1 MPSSDVEVGV
11 GAQMTPADNKG
22 AKPQNSSQPQYHLT
36 QFEEPFF
43 LVSLFR
49 QVRQGLS
56 EPKLTVPR
64 EYYQGEARLPVTEM
78 RAWYQDL
85 PNQIRFAFEKPP
97 DPIGAFN
104 FEQEQKRLM
113 VDALFIFAGAASG
126 WFLEHG
132 VGLFLGLLAGAVIG
146 RGVATLVFKKRS
158 YPPDFWQ
165 DYRQQPASWVNS
177 LLVHALLV
185 VAIFVPFF
193 ISRMMKPVKAQ
204 EKSPVVV
211 DISPYLAELPASAKK
226 AGGGG
231 GGGDRTPAPA
241 SRGKIPRFAREQFTP
256 PMAKLPNLT
265 PKLPM
270 TPTLVGPPELKLP
283 QMAMNAPFGD
293 PKGVPGP
300 PSNGPGTGGGIGS
313 GNGTGVGS
321 GDGGGLGP
329 GSGGG
334 TGGGVFSVGGN
345 VSAPIPIYKPE
356 PPYSEEARK
365 AKYQGT
371 VVLYIIVDSQGGVT
385 DARVVKPLGLG
396 LDEKAVETVR
406 TWKFVPAKRAGVPV
420 TVRVMVEVSFR
431 LF

>member
-1 MPSSDVEVGV
+1 MPPSDVEVVFGTD
-11 GAQMTPADNKG
+11 MTPATISKN
-22 AKPQNSSQPQYHLT
+22 PPEPTYRLT

-43 LVSLFR
+43 LISL
-49 QVRQGLS
+49 VRQIRQRMR
-56 EPKLTVPR
+56 EPRFTVPR
-64 EYYQGEARLPVTEM
+64 EYYQAEVRLPVTEM
-78 RAWYQDL
+78 RAWYQEL
-85 PNQIRFAFEKPP
+85 PSQIKFALQKPT
-97 DPIGAFN
+97 DEIGAFN
-104 FEQEQKRLM
+104 YEQEQRRLIIGG
-113 VDALFIFAGAASG
+113 IFVFVGAISG
-126 WFLEHG
+126 WLLKHG
-132 VGLFLGLLAGAVIG
+132 SGLFLGAALGVVAGRAV
-146 RGVATLVFKKRS
+146 AALVFKKRS

-177 LLVHALLV
+177 MFIHVLLVLAMVLPVIIGHML
-185 VAIFVPFF
+185 
-193 ISRMMKPVKAQ
+193 RPVKAQ
-204 EKSPVVV
+204 TKTHEVV

-231 GGGDRTPAPA
+231 GGGDRSPTPA
-241 SRGKIPRFAREQFTP
+241 SRGKIPQFAKEQFTP

-265 PKLPM
+265 PKMPM
-270 TPTLVGPPELKLP
+270 TPTLLGPPELKLP
-283 QMAMNAPFGD
+283 QMAMNGPFGD

-334 TGGGVFSVGGN
+334 TGGGAFSVGGN

-371 VVLYIIVDSQGGVT
+371 VVLWIVVDAQGVVT
-385 DARVVKPLGLG
+385 DAKVVKPLGLG

-406 TWKFVPAKRAGVPV
+406 TWKFVPAKRAGAPV
-420 TVRVMVEVSFR
+420 AVRVMVEVTFR